1 MIDIAMRSIAEA
13 ARFLFRLTVILWRIG
28 VHLSVNPSARAAV
41 LKGLA
46 VVAVLV
52 AIWAAISGVGSLSA
66 WLAAGVTSGDA
77 GALLV
82 LGLLVVVVAGGAYWG
97 VRRSP
102 RLQTSL
108 TAIRGR
114 LRGSAAASSPSSNL
128 LPANV
133 AALIEWE
140 DGTSPAATSWP
151 DEIEFDE

>member
-28 VHLSVNPSARAAV
+28 VHLSVNPAARAAV

-52 AIWAAISGVGSLSA
+52 AIWAAISGVGALSA
-66 WLAAGVTSGDA
+66 WLAAGVASGDA

-82 LGLLVVVVAGGAYWG
+82 LGLLIAVVAGGAYWG

-102 RLQTSL
+102 RLQTRL

-114 LRGSAAASSPSSNL
+114 LRGSAAASAPSSNL
-128 LPANV
+128 PPANV
-133 AALIEWE
+133 AGLIEWE
-140 DGTSPAATSWP
+140 DENSPAATSWP